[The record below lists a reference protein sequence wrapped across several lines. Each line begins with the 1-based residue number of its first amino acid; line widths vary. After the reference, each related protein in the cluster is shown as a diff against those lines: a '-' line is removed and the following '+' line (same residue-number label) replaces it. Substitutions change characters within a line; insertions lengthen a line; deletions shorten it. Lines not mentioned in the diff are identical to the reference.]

1 MPSALTTTWSG
12 VFEAMPLDSST
23 RVLAIRHGETAWN
36 RDKRIQGQLDV
47 PLNETGRAQAQR
59 LGEVLAG
66 ESVDVVY
73 SSDLGRARE
82 TAAAAAAALGQPVHL
97 DPGLRERSFGVFQG
111 QTWQEIAERWPD
123 HSERWRRRDPDFGA
137 EGGETL
143 QEFYARSV
151 SAVECVLQRHAGQT
165 VLIVTHG
172 GVLDCLYRAATRLP
186 LQAPRTWTLGN
197 AAINRLLFSDAG
209 FTLVGWNDDAHL
221 GGLGLDELA

>member
-23 RVLAIRHGETAWN
+23 RVFAIRHGETAWN

-82 TAAAAAAALGQPVHL
+82 TAAAAAAALGHPVQL

-123 HSERWRRRDPDFGA
+123 YSERWRRRDPDFGA

-151 SAVECVLQRHAGQT
+151 SAVERVLQRHAGQT